1 MQEGRCMKE
10 AEPIVFIVDD
20 EESVRTALSRLIKSA
35 GMNVKTF
42 ASAKDFL
49 NCQMHEGPSC
59 LISDIKMPEINGLD
73 LQQELSKE
81 SYSLPIIFI
90 TGQGNIPMSVQAMK
104 AGAVDFLEKPFEDE
118 TLLSLVRNAL
128 EQNKQSRKE
137 HFFKQRIQK
146 RVESLTSRERDIFA
160 HVVKGMLN
168 KQIAFKLGISE
179 KTVKI
184 HRGRV
189 MEKMEAE
196 SLADLVRMSEKIS
209 LPKV

>member
-1 MQEGRCMKE
+1 MKE

-20 EESVRTALSRLIKSA
+20 EESVRTALARLIKSA
-35 GMNVKTF
+35 GMNVEIF

-49 NCQMHEGPSC
+49 NRQM
-59 LISDIKMPEINGLD
+59 LKMPEINGLD
-73 LQQELSKE
+73 LQQELSKAN
-81 SYSLPIIFI
+81 YSLPIIFI
-90 TGQGNIPMSVQAMK
+90 TGHGNIPMSVQAMK

-209 LPKV
+209 LPKA